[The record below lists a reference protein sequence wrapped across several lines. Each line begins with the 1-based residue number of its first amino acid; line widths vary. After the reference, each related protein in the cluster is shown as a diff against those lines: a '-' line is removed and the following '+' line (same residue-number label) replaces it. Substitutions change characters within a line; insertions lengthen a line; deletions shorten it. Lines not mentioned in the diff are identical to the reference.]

1 MAAFGGGLLTPFYPG
16 TNITTGVAT
25 IEETTPEGKKAAV
38 QISKA
43 AGSYVI
49 REVFAP
55 EQTQPQQPSEEEKGS
70 TSHSHSH
77 SNEPLLP
84 GTATLSSLTLLRSHQ
99 LYGASASLSV
109 SSLGGGGGEGRFF
122 TPPLFGVT
130 VLGSSHGFD
139 PKGSTSGYVL
149 WVNRRGI
156 MVDPPPHSTAIL
168 ERNQIHPSAIDG
180 IIVTHVHGDHDAG
193 AFQKILCE
201 RRVAVITS
209 PTVYNAF
216 ICKYAALSGID
227 ADFLRR
233 SHRFRP
239 VRLGQELK
247 LRGASFRFFYSLH
260 SIPCLGFEV
269 VFGGKSIVFSGD
281 HMNDPA
287 RIQAMHEEGVLSA
300 GRRDQLLAFPW
311 HHNLILHEAG
321 IPPIHTPLATLEAL
335 PEDVKRRLHVVHVS
349 EGAIREGS
357 GLQAARPGVRNTLE
371 LEVDVPEFAAAIST
385 LNLIDDIHF
394 FSGLSLAHAKG
405 LLEIAYTRPVNAG
418 QTVVARGARCG
429 DEFCVI
435 LTGLLEVSYAL
446 PDDDDDEEEEE
457 GDEDGEAGANQS
469 SPLAAPAPRRKA
481 VRWTMGDWFGEE
493 VLVAPSSASSAA
505 GSLQREV
512 RALTDVELLVFPGA
526 ELRYVLQDTEIAAR
540 VQRRLMG
547 DGNGGNGGN
556 GGNDGHQQLEE
567 LLAQNYTLRSLT
579 RAQKLHLE
587 GMGRVRTV
595 ARGEYVWRAGEAA
608 TCCVVVQQG
617 SLAYVGQAG
626 RVMRSVGAL
635 HLHRRRKS
643 DSLGM
648 SASGSRSSASSATT
662 PAPPAFLPHK
672 EDATQSPCP
681 AAFQKGAL
689 VGNPSLLLHR
699 GGQDAPPQ
707 PFDLVATT
715 DATLV
720 VFPAEGIADFFQQNP
735 GVLLCLLDAEFVL

>member
-1 MAAFGGGLLTPFYPG
+1 M
-16 TNITTGVAT
+16 
-25 IEETTPEGKKAAV
+25 PEGKKAAV
-38 QISKA
+38 QIIKS
-43 AGSYVI
+43 GGNYII
-49 REVFAP
+49 REVPGP
-55 EQTQPQQPSEEEKGS
+55 EHEQQPSNDADAVNTDSNNGDGS
-70 TSHSHSH
+70 G
-77 SNEPLLP
+77 PQLP
-84 GTATLSSLTLLRSHQ
+84 GTATLSGIVLLRNHQ
-99 LYGASASLSV
+99 LYSAAASLSM
-109 SSLGGGGGEGRFF
+109 SSVGGGEGRFF
-122 TPPLFGVT
+122 MPPLFGVT

-209 PTVYNAF
+209 PTVYDAF
-216 ICKYAALSGID
+216 IRKYAALSGID

-239 VRLGQELK
+239 VRIGQELK

-260 SIPCLGFEV
+260 SIPCLGFDV
-269 VFGGKSIVFSGD
+269 TFGGKSIVFSGD

-287 RIQAMHEEGVLSA
+287 RIQAMFEEGVLSA

-311 HHNLILHEAG
+311 HHDLILHEAG

-335 PEDVKRRLHVVHVS
+335 PADVKRRLHVVHVS
-349 EGAIREGS
+349 EGAVREGS
-357 GLQAARPGVRNTLE
+357 GLRTAQPGVRNTLE
-371 LEVDVPEFAAAIST
+371 LEVDVPEFSAAVST

-394 FSGLSLAHAKG
+394 LSGLSLAHAKG
-405 LLEIAYTRPVNAG
+405 LLEIAFTRRYNAG
-418 QTVVARGARCG
+418 QTVEARGECGG

-446 PDDDDDEEEEE
+446 SEEDEDDEE
-457 GDEDGEAGANQS
+457 DEQAAATTAVSLPTPGEP
-469 SPLAAPAPRRKA
+469 SPIPPPRLKA

-493 VLVAPSSASSAA
+493 VLMASSPSSSSSSSPSAFFP
-505 GSLQREV
+505 SLLNLQREV

-526 ELRYVLQDTEIAAR
+526 ELRYILQDTDIA
-540 VQRRLMG
+540 VCLQRRLQ
-547 DGNGGNGGN
+547 GGVA
-556 GGNDGHQQLEE
+556 LEE
-567 LLAQNYTLRSLT
+567 LLARNYTLRSLT

-587 GMGRVRTV
+587 GMARVRRV
-595 ARGEYVWRAGEAA
+595 RLGEHVWRAGEPAA
-608 TCCVVVQQG
+608 CCVLVQEG
-617 SLAYVGQAG
+617 GLAFAGQAG
-626 RVMRSVGAL
+626 RLMRSVGAL
-635 HLHRRRKS
+635 PSRRRKS
-643 DSLGM
+643 GSL
-648 SASGSRSSASSATT
+648 SVSSSGSPAASPFSFSSSSSSAG
-662 PAPPAFLPHK
+662 PAPPTNVLLSQGENA
-672 EDATQSPCP
+672 AQTPCP
-681 AAFQKGAL
+681 PVFEKGSL
-689 VGNPSLLLHR
+689 VGNPSLLLR
-699 GGQDAPPQ
+699 AGGKGEGAPPQ

-720 VFPAEGIADFFQQNP
+720 EFPADGLAAFFQQNP